1 MVYLTL
7 VNNFGNI
14 AVANCAIAHYNTK
27 YSISGTTERK
37 GESTMFKKIINALR
51 ILRDSFIEARS
62 DYIKAKLRNFP
73 QH

>member
-1 MVYLTL
+1 
-7 VNNFGNI
+7 
-14 AVANCAIAHYNTK
+14 
-27 YSISGTTERK
+27 
-37 GESTMFKKIINALR
+37 MFKKIINALR